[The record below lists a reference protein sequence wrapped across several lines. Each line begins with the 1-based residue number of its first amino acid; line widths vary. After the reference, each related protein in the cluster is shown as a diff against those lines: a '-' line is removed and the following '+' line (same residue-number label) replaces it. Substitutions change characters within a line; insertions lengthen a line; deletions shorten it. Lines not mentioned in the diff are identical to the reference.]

1 MENKLNKTPIIADK
15 TLIFTTLMLVI
26 FGIFMIYSASNY
38 NALQHYNDSFFY
50 VKKQTLSFVVGI
62 IFIVATSFL
71 SLDALKKIS
80 LPLYIVSVLLL
91 ALVFAPIIGVE
102 NYGAKRWLNLGITT
116 IQPSE
121 IAKFAMVFLLAKVLD
136 TCDVTKFKG
145 FLFSILTVG
154 VVCCL
159 IIIEPNMSITVC
171 VAMVAFVML
180 IVGGARK
187 KYLICLIIP
196 VLIALPIL
204 IIAEPYRIKRMM
216 AFVNP
221 WLSPQAEGYQL
232 IQSYYA
238 LGSGG
243 LFGVGY
249 LNSRQKFLFLPFS
262 ESDFIFSVIGEELG
276 LFGCI
281 FTLLLFLIIIW
292 RGISIAIKCQSR
304 FGCYCAVGI
313 VAIIAIQTML
323 NIAVVSGSIPPTGLP
338 LPFISAGGSSLVV
351 FMASVGILE
360 KIAKLN
366 YINSHNILSNHNI

>member
-154 VVCCL
+154 VVCGL

>member
-15 TLIFTTLMLVI
+15 TLIFTTLILVI

-187 KYLICLIIP
+187 KYLVCLIIP